1 MVMASSRLKCHQKKY
16 AGFAVYGVRNVS
28 TQAYSCKKPET
39 PDISRCPAGLI
50 FDHASEGFW
59 REGIAWAMKRNRHST
74 AVRVAVLL
82 VAPTLRTQEE
92 SVTDQGAD
100 DLPCRE

>member
-1 MVMASSRLKCHQKKY
+1 MAV
-16 AGFAVYGVRNVS
+16 VYGSLRIVAISAILWNLKPLKNHS